1 MDSAFVMSSQVMPTG
16 LVHGPHFE
24 NQGFKVVTLANF
36 GKWIGREEDQGGRGT
51 NRKSDGEEMG

>member
-1 MDSAFVMSSQVMPTG
+1 MPTG